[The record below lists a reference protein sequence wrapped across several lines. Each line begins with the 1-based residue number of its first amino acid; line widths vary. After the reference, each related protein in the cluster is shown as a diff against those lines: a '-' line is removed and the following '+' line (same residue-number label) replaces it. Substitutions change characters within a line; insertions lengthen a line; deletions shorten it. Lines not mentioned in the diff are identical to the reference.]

1 MNTMDIIPQ
10 SVIQEAKGLVE
21 LYGNTIK
28 YLGVKGKLHVYMFE
42 FPEQVVTGFPF
53 VFLYDQE
60 NDSTDTITGLGAV
73 DIISE
78 FLND

>member
-28 YLGVKGKLHVYMFE
+28 YLGEKGEFHIYMFV
-42 FPEQVVTGFPF
+42 FPEQIVTGFPF
-53 VFLYDQE
+53 VFLYDKE
-60 NDSTDTITGLGAV
+60 DDSTETITGLGAV